1 MGLTAPPRREIDMQ
15 KKNITIAEINSKIYY
30 IKNYLGM
37 FGSTMTQRSKR
48 EWKRDL
54 RHYQAMLKDAS

>member
-1 MGLTAPPRREIDMQ
+1 MQ

>member
-1 MGLTAPPRREIDMQ
+1 ME

-30 IKNYLGM
+30 IKNYLGL